1 MEIGR
6 IKDKNRKEIKYI
18 RFAFLIEIIFLL
30 VNVIS
35 AELLIS
41 SEGVQYEDRILEEF
55 NRLEGTNET
64 FIEVIIYLRDTSQ
77 TDDVLSAFSSNE
89 LKDIINRR
97 VSDRIG
103 VKITEE
109 GFFKLI
115 QDGRVDKV
123 YFSRKGHFLLDESA
137 LLINADDAWNT
148 LGYTGD
154 DIKVCVIDSGVD
166 KYHSSLSGKILLTF
180 LSIFYSYHN
189 QFYIS

>member
-1 MEIGR
+1 MKKQVFILV
-6 IKDKNRKEIKYI
+6 
-18 RFAFLIEIIFLL
+18 FLFLGL
-30 VNVIS
+30 SLINFVQ
-35 AELLIS
+35 AEMLTS
-41 SEGVQYEDRILEEF
+41 DAGVQYEDRILEEF
-55 NRLEGTNET
+55 NKLEGTNET
-64 FIEVIIYLRDTSQ
+64 FVEIIVYLRDTSQ

-137 LLINADDAWNT
+137 LLINADDAWN
-148 LGYTGD
+148 LGYTKVD
-154 DIKVCVIDSGVD
+154 MEILMKIIKR
-166 KYHSSLSGKILLTF
+166 F
-180 LSIFYSYHN
+180 LNI
-189 QFYIS
+189 